1 MDVAIEDG
9 KGKTLLKTT
18 TEQMAELPGAT
29 GEFWDGYERWKAIQ
43 ERKEECSHDEKEL
56 RAGLK
61 SRGIAEDTG
70 VAKRAFRER
79 RRYEADRDTWAEDQA
94 QLELHLEQ
102 LGLGD

>member
-9 KGKTLLKTT
+9 DGNTLVKTT
-18 TEQMAELPGAT
+18 TEKMAELPRAT
-29 GEFWDGYERWKAIQ
+29 GEFWDGYQRWKGIQ
-43 ERKEECSHDEKEL
+43 ERKEECSRDEKEL
-56 RAGLK
+56 MAELK

-70 VAKRAFRER
+70 LAKRAFRER

-94 QLELHLEQ
+94 QLELHLDQ